1 MILVASN
8 LSGYHYHRLE
18 IIVELTIEEI
28 AQNIEN
34 KYLYEL
40 NSAEKNKAYFLKT
53 YPEDLELKEWSQIIS
68 KLPLAKQCEELGIVH
83 EKLGGLSYGKKP
95 EIEALR
101 YFSDHGY
108 VGAYCEGGPILLLI
122 RAAALDVIAQL
133 DLIRWRGN
141 EERCRNSACTGY
153 TESSLVVCNEGSEY
167 ILNAIRCTDVNH
179 VVRNFS
185 EIYMHESVQE
195 RSPGLTS
202 DIMAAL
208 FMSIGAERLA
218 QITEEIMK
226 NPYCYRSGWPDLT
239 MTNGSDMLWVEIK
252 TKDRLHISQI
262 MTISRMKTLLP
273 GEIRVVQLTKT

>member
-1 MILVASN
+1 MK
-8 LSGYHYHRLE
+8 
-18 IIVELTIEEI
+18 LTIEEI
-28 AQNIEN
+28 AQNIKN
-34 KYLYEL
+34 KYMYEL
-40 NSAEKNKAYFLKT
+40 NSAEKNLAYMRQT
-53 YPEDLELKEWSQIIS
+53 YPEDLALKEWSQTIS
-68 KLPLAKQCEELGIVH
+68 KLPLAKQCAELGIVH

-108 VGAYCEGGPILLLI
+108 VGAYCEGGPVLLLI
-122 RAAALDVIAQL
+122 RAAALDVMAQL
-133 DLIRWRGN
+133 DSMGTTEQSRSCA
-141 EERCRNSACTGY
+141 CRGY

-167 ILNAIRCTDVNH
+167 ILNAIRCTDVDH
-179 VVRNFS
+179 VARNFN

-273 GEIRVVQLTKT
+273 GDIRVVQLTKT